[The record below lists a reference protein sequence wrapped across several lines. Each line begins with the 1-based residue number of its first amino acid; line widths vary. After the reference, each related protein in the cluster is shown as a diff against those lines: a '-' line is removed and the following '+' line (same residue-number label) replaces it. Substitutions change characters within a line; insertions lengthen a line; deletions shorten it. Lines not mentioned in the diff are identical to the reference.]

1 MKNSILSFYLF
12 QKRQEEGK
20 VKVFCFCDA
29 LWSLGDDNSFYPF
42 RLKCQYDNS
51 LQEENVHF
59 FNIQH
64 SSTTFDN
71 RVPNFYISYAF
82 LGKVFCSLN
91 FIKKAVSVSIGKLA
105 YNDITKSEIS
115 SCLPLFSVSKKA
127 LQDSKKHSKPCFLK
141 AFFLRR
147 QTGRIFKIYFHC
159 TVVQPLAARNS
170 NNLSF
175 TFLTICSGNFVPKL
189 P

>member
-1 MKNSILSFYLF
+1 MNKTWKIPSCLFIFFF

-51 LQEENVHF
+51 LQVENVHF

-82 LGKVFCSLN
+82 LVVTDWKFGSAELLLFGSAQMTEPFSAEHRTFFFTIYWVFQN
-91 FIKKAVSVSIGKLA
+91 G
-105 YNDITKSEIS
+105 
-115 SCLPLFSVSKKA
+115 
-127 LQDSKKHSKPCFLK
+127 
-141 AFFLRR
+141 
-147 QTGRIFKIYFHC
+147 
-159 TVVQPLAARNS
+159 
-170 NNLSF
+170 
-175 TFLTICSGNFVPKL
+175 
-189 P
+189 

>member
-1 MKNSILSFYLF
+1 MNKTWKIPSCLFIFFF

-91 FIKKAVSVSIGKLA
+91 FIKKAVWVPIGKLLLA
-105 YNDITKSEIS
+105 MVLQKVKFLLVY
-115 SCLPLFSVSKKA
+115 LFLVSAKRLYKTLKKI
-127 LQDSKKHSKPCFLK
+127 L
-141 AFFLRR
+141 
-147 QTGRIFKIYFHC
+147 
-159 TVVQPLAARNS
+159 
-170 NNLSF
+170 
-175 TFLTICSGNFVPKL
+175 NFA
-189 P
+189 